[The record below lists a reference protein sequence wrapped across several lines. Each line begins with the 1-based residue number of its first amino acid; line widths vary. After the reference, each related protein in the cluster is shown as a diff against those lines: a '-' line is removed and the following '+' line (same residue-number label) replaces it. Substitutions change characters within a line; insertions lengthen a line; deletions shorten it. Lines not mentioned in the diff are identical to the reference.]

1 MGAVCSTLCGD
12 SGKNVE
18 VTKPL
23 TVDTSHHSLGK
34 DPIKSPVKKLQKKV
48 VSPMKK
54 PKPTDSPHRL
64 NSNKKDLDT
73 HKMSIEDFLFHS
85 RLGKGTFG
93 DVILV
98 TKKTNKQFYAC
109 KMLKKKNLNVN
120 ATKENVMTEKN
131 VMKDANHPF
140 IVKLHYSFQDS
151 STLYFIIDFV
161 EGGELFKYLKKQG
174 RFPENVASFYAAEVL
189 QVFEY
194 LHEKLDTI
202 YRDQKPE
209 NVQLDKVGHIKL
221 TDFGLSKIGEEVSYD
236 FCGTPQYLAP
246 EILDRKGHTKV
257 LDFWTLGCLIYE
269 MLHGYP
275 VFDHQDQ
282 NMLFRLIKKQNP
294 KFHSGISE
302 DAKSIINGL
311 LKKNP
316 DERLGNRGISEIKS
330 QPFFKNVNWERLLR
344 RQENPPIRPEYK
356 EDAYN
361 PDKGFGYR
369 PTPDNKNQGLIA
381 VTNFT
386 YEQQQDDMLR
396 KQHSYSKLLL

>member
-1 MGAVCSTLCGD
+1 M
-12 SGKNVE
+12 
-18 VTKPL
+18 
-23 TVDTSHHSLGK
+23 
-34 DPIKSPVKKLQKKV
+34 
-48 VSPMKK
+48 
-54 PKPTDSPHRL
+54 
-64 NSNKKDLDT
+64 
-73 HKMSIEDFLFHS
+73 
-85 RLGKGTFG
+85 
-93 DVILV
+93 
-98 TKKTNKQFYAC
+98 
-109 KMLKKKNLNVN
+109 
-120 ATKENVMTEKN
+120 
-131 VMKDANHPF
+131 
-140 IVKLHYSFQDS
+140 
-151 STLYFIIDFV
+151 
-161 EGGELFKYLKKQG
+161 
-174 RFPENVASFYAAEVL
+174 
-189 QVFEY
+189 
-194 LHEKLDTI
+194 
-202 YRDQKPE
+202 
-209 NVQLDKVGHIKL
+209 
-221 TDFGLSKIGEEVSYD
+221 
-236 FCGTPQYLAP
+236 
-246 EILDRKGHTKV
+246 